1 MTDHNEHWERFL
13 DPEVVRPSLFMA
25 TMFITVFEILKN
37 SIVDRLRD
45 FYSIGW
51 AEDGSTVSPEYASN
65 VLSRSKSAVY
75 ASLNWLLEHEAID
88 EADLA
93 VFEQL
98 KSTRNLLAHR
108 LFEVVTGQAAS
119 THQEQFTELVE
130 LLRKIEVWWVV
141 NVELAT
147 DPAYDDQEVDE
158 AGIVPGAILSL
169 QMLLHVANGGTEL
182 LDAWRNGRAKK
193 STQHAE

>member
-13 DPEVVRPSLFMA
+13 DPEVVRPSLFVA
-25 TMFITVFEILKN
+25 TMFITAFEILKN

-45 FYSIGW
+45 FYSISW
-51 AEDGSTVSPEYASN
+51 SEDGNTVSPEYASN
-65 VLSRSKSAVY
+65 VLSRNKSAVY

-88 EADLA
+88 QADLA
-93 VFEQL
+93 TFEQL

-108 LFEVVTGQAAS
+108 LFDVVTGQAKS
-119 THQEQFTELVE
+119 THQEQFTGLVE

-147 DPAYDDQEVDE
+147 DPDYDDQEVDE

-169 QMLLHVANGGTEL
+169 QILLHVASGGTEL
-182 LDAWRNGRAKK
+182 LEAWRNQQAKR
-193 STQHAE
+193 STKHA

>member
-1 MTDHNEHWERFL
+1 MTDYNEHWECFL

-51 AEDGSTVSPEYASN
+51 SEDGNADFPEYASN
-65 VLSRSKSAVY
+65 VLSRNKSAVY
-75 ASLNWLLEHEAID
+75 ASLNWLQEHEAID

-93 VFEQL
+93 IFEQL

-108 LFEVVTGQAAS
+108 LFDVVTGQAAS
-119 THQEQFTELVE
+119 THQEQFTALVE

-141 NVELAT
+141 NVELAINP
-147 DPAYDDQEVDE
+147 DYDDQKVDE
-158 AGIVPGAILSL
+158 EGIIPGAILSL
-169 QMLLHVANGGTEL
+169 QMLLHVASGGTEL
-182 LDAWRNGRAKK
+182 LEAWRNQRAKTSK
-193 STQHAE
+193 PHA